1 MAREKKTRNANGRS
15 SVYYSETDQSWHGY
29 VTVGVKDNGKPDRRH
44 VRGKNKTEV
53 TQKVRKLEAERDA
66 GNVRKAGETWT
77 VDGWLTHW
85 LTNVVAPPVLT
96 ENAWIAYDVAVRV
109 HLIPGLGAHK
119 LHKLEAEHLEKL
131 YRKMAAAGAKPGRVH
146 QVHRTIRAALN
157 EAKRR
162 EKITKNPATLAKP
175 PKVDEDEVEPCS
187 VEEIMRL
194 LEAAQENRNSARWA
208 IALALGLRQGEALG
222 LMWSDIDLDTGTLIV
237 RRSRLRPKWQHGC
250 STPCGHKFGGHCPER
265 VPLRAETA
273 GTKSRAGKRGVG
285 LPDELVTMLK
295 AHQREQERE
304 RETAADMWR
313 ETGYVFTT
321 PRGEPLNPRTDYTEW
336 KRLLERASV
345 PERRL
350 HDARHTAATVLLLL
364 GIPDRTVMG
373 IMGWSSTAMAARY
386 QHIIAAI
393 RRDVATSVGR
403 LLWKPAARPSDDVP
417 DLTDDQHAA
426 IQLLLS
432 TLSEPWRERLA
443 ELFGDQHDDDSG
455 AQGSSTAA

>member
-1 MAREKKTRNANGRS
+1 MTQQKRTRNPNGRS
-15 SVYYSETDQSWHGY
+15 SVYYSDRDNCWHGW

-53 TQKVRKLEAERDA
+53 TKKVRKLEADRDA

-77 VDGWLTHW
+77 VEGWLTHW

-96 ENAWIAYDVAVRV
+96 ENAWTAYDVAVRV
-109 HLIPGLGAHK
+109 HLIPGVGAHK
-119 LHKLEAEHLEKL
+119 LHKLEAEHLELL
-131 YRKMAAAGAKPGRVH
+131 YRKMTKAGAKPGRVH
-146 QVHRTIRAALN
+146 QVHRTIRAAMN

-162 EKITKNPATLAKP
+162 GKITKNPALLAKT
-175 PKVDEDEVEPCS
+175 PKGEDEEVEPCS
-187 VEEIMRL
+187 VDEIKRL

-237 RRSRLRPKWQHGC
+237 RRSRLRPKWRHGC
-250 STPCGHKFGGHCPER
+250 GTPCGHKFGGHCPDR
-265 VPLRAETA
+265 VPVRPETA
-273 GTKSRAGKRGVG
+273 GTKSKAGKRGVG
-285 LPDELVTMLK
+285 LPDELAVMMR
-295 AHQREQERE
+295 AHLREQERE
-304 RETAADMWR
+304 RTAAAELWR
-313 ETGYVFTT
+313 ESGYVFTT
-321 PRGEPLNPRTDYTEW
+321 ARGEPLNPRTDYTEW
-336 KRLLERASV
+336 KRLLERACV

-403 LLWKPAARPSDDVP
+403 LLWMPAEQPADEVP
-417 DLTDDQHAA
+417 DLTDEQRAA
-426 IQLLLS
+426 VRLLVS
-432 TLSEPWRERLA
+432 TLAEPWRERLV
-443 ELFGDQHDDDSG
+443 ELFGDHGDDGG
-455 AQGSSTAA
+455 AGSPVAA

>member
-1 MAREKKTRNANGRS
+1 
-15 SVYYSETDQSWHGY
+15 
-29 VTVGVKDNGKPDRRH
+29 
-44 VRGKNKTEV
+44 
-53 TQKVRKLEAERDA
+53 
-66 GNVRKAGETWT
+66 
-77 VDGWLTHW
+77 
-85 LTNVVAPPVLT
+85 
-96 ENAWIAYDVAVRV
+96 
-109 HLIPGLGAHK
+109 
-119 LHKLEAEHLEKL
+119 
-131 YRKMAAAGAKPGRVH
+131 
-146 QVHRTIRAALN
+146 
-157 EAKRR
+157 
-162 EKITKNPATLAKP
+162 
-175 PKVDEDEVEPCS
+175 
-187 VEEIMRL
+187 MRL

-222 LMWSDIDLDTGTLIV
+222 LMWSDIDLDPGTLIV

-250 STPCGHKFGGHCPER
+250 STPCGHKFGGHCPDR

-273 GTKSRAGKRGVG
+273 GTKSKAGKRGVG
-285 LPDELVTMLK
+285 LPDELVAMLK
-295 AHQREQERE
+295 AHEREQERE
-304 RETAADMWR
+304 REIAADMWR

-403 LLWKPAARPSDDVP
+403 LLWKPVEEPAKKALV
-417 DLTDDQHAA
+417 LTDEQSEA
-426 IQLLLS
+426 IEFLLT
-432 TLSEPWRERLA
+432 TLPEPWCERLA
-443 ELFGDQHDDDSG
+443 ELFGDKDDG
-455 AQGSSTAA
+455 LNATAAPAA

>member
-1 MAREKKTRNANGRS
+1 MKLMSSEKKTRNPNGRS
-15 SVYYSETDQSWHGY
+15 SIYLGKDGYWHGR
-29 VTVGVKDNGKPDRRH
+29 VTVGVKDNGSPDRRH
-44 VRGKNKTEV
+44 TMSKNKK
-53 TQKVRKLEAERDA
+53 KVVEQVGKWEKERDA
-66 GNVRKAGETWT
+66 GTTRKAGETWT
-77 VDGWLTHW
+77 VEGWLTHW
-85 LTNVVAPPVLT
+85 LTNIVAPPVLT
-96 ENAWIAYDVAVRV
+96 ENAWTAYDVAVRV
-109 HLIPGLGAHK
+109 HLIPGIGAHK
-119 LHKLEAEHLEKL
+119 LHKLEAEYLESL
-131 YRKMAAAGAKPGRVH
+131 YRKMAKAGAKPGRVH

-162 EKITKNPATLAKP
+162 EKITKNPAILAKP
-175 PKVDEDEVEPCS
+175 PKVDEEEVEPCS
-187 VEEIMRL
+187 VEEVMHL

-208 IALALGLRQGEALG
+208 VALALGLRQGEALG
-222 LMWSDIDLDTGTLIV
+222 LMWSDIDLDAGTLIV

-250 STPCGHKFGGHCPER
+250 STPCGHKFGGHCPDR
-265 VPLRAETA
+265 IPLRAETA
-273 GTKSRAGKRGVG
+273 GTKSKAGKRGVG
-285 LPDELVTMLK
+285 LPDELVAMLK

-304 RETAADMWR
+304 REVAADMWR

-403 LLWKPAARPSDDVP
+403 LLWKPVDQPADDRPMLTGDQRAAVR
-417 DLTDDQHAA
+417 
-426 IQLLLS
+426 LLIVSLP
-432 TLSEPWRERLA
+432 EPWRQRLID
-443 ELFGDQHDDDSG
+443 LFGDEGDG
-455 AQGSSTAA
+455 TAETPAPAA